1 MIDLSALFKA
11 LELPDQDIDMLAFCA
26 SNKAV
31 KVNEW
36 VDNLKTTQTL
46 ATAAQLYQAIP
57 QVLRLKATPS
67 ERKLMLDRLFLVT
80 YPCALSLGREFLN
93 QPLALPET
101 AQKAALLGQAILK
114 SLVTGYFL
122 VLSAFCDD
130 KKRKPQQQTAVAECL
145 FNSFQCLALMQLRNQ
160 QLYSQASPLIW
171 RYANS
176 LFLLAEHQEL
186 LHEIVKPQF
195 SGLQPATIAQV
206 YLRIIAQ
213 ASAKLNQMTQIDM
226 GHAFNA
232 LENWSRIIKI
242 VPVPATFWID
252 LDGSQ
257 GPTFSEKR
265 EPPAEGN
272 IRHFDFSPLTQQL
285 TGLLEGDMTV
295 VGNAI
300 SISIPPELS
309 TPTTL
314 HLEGAWAKHSARSSN
329 RKTSQQTA
337 EVVVG
342 FQQCHSKLSGIED
355 FSEFVGSVKR
365 VKSKGAGIG
374 GIGSLLGSLTPGG
387 GKPKPTNPSLTPL
400 RVTTQN
406 ISKTGYCLLWE
417 GSQPVRIDAGDV
429 IAIREHA
436 KRDWSLG
443 VIRWIR
449 KLKNHSLL
457 GVQLL
462 ATKPQPVAAACNYDD
477 GGFSDF
483 MRAFLL
489 PSHHPKEPADLL
501 TAHVLFDEHTRVRVK
516 LDSESKASEAKL
528 GECQLS
534 TGKVRA
540 FALIQASSGESVSE
554 EDKHKL

>member
-1 MIDLSALFKA
+1 MTDLSSLFKA
-11 LELPDQDIDMLAFCA
+11 LELPKQDIDLLAFCA
-26 SNKAV
+26 SNKAA
-31 KVNEW
+31 KVSDW

-57 QVLRLKATPS
+57 QALRLKVPAS
-67 ERKLMLDRLFLVT
+67 ERKLMLDSLFLVA

-93 QPLALPET
+93 QPLALPEN
-101 AQKAALLGQAILK
+101 AQKAAVLGQAILK
-114 SLVTGYFL
+114 GLVTGYLL
-122 VLSAFCDD
+122 VLEPICDE
-130 KKRKPQQQTAVAECL
+130 KKRKQAQQTIAAQCL
-145 FNSFQCLALMQLRNQ
+145 FNSLQCLALMQLRNQ

-171 RYANS
+171 RFANS
-176 LFLLAEHQEL
+176 LYLIAEQLEL
-186 LHEIVKPQF
+186 QYEIVKPQF
-195 SGLQPATIAQV
+195 SGLQPATISQV

-232 LENWSRIIKI
+232 LENWSKVIK
-242 VPVPATFWID
+242 VTPEPATFWID
-252 LDGSQ
+252 LDSTQ

-265 EPPAEGN
+265 EPPTEGN
-272 IRHFDFSPLTQQL
+272 IRHFDFSVLTQQL
-285 TGLLEGDMTV
+285 TGLLEGDMTI

-314 HLEGAWAKHSARSSN
+314 HLEGAWGRHSSRSSN
-329 RKTSQQTA
+329 RKTSQHTA

-355 FSEFVGSVKR
+355 FGEFLGSEKKA
-365 VKSKGAGIG
+365 KSKSSGLS
-374 GIGSLLGSLTPGG
+374 SLLGSLTPGDTKS
-387 GKPKPTNPSLTPL
+387 KPQSNTLTPL

-417 GSQPVRIDAGDV
+417 GTQPVRIDAGDV

-436 KRDWSLG
+436 KRDWGLG

-489 PSHHPKEPADLL
+489 PSQHPKGPADLL
-501 TAHVLFDEHTRVRVK
+501 TANVLFEEHTRVKVK
-516 LDSESKASEAKL
+516 LDSDSKASEAKL

-540 FALIQASSGESVSE
+540 FSLIQSAASESISE

>member
-1 MIDLSALFKA
+1 MTDLSSLFKA
-11 LELPDQDIDMLAFCA
+11 LELPKQDIDLLAFCA
-26 SNKAV
+26 SNKAA
-31 KVNEW
+31 KVSDW

-57 QVLRLKATPS
+57 QVLRLKVSAS
-67 ERKLMLDRLFLVT
+67 ERKLMLDSLFLVA
-80 YPCALSLGREFLN
+80 YPCTLSLGREFLN

-114 SLVTGYFL
+114 GLVTGYLL
-122 VLSAFCDD
+122 VLEPLCEE
-130 KKRKPQQQTAVAECL
+130 KKRKQAQQAIAAHCL
-145 FNSFQCLALMQLRNQ
+145 FNSLQCLALMQLRNQ

-171 RYANS
+171 RFANS
-176 LFLLAEHQEL
+176 LYLIAEEL
-186 LHEIVKPQF
+186 ELPYEVVKPQF
-195 SGLQPATIAQV
+195 SGLQPATISQV

-232 LENWSRIIKI
+232 LENWSKVIK
-242 VPVPATFWID
+242 VAQEPATFWID
-252 LDGSQ
+252 LDTTQ

-265 EPPAEGN
+265 EPPSEGN
-272 IRHFDFSPLTQQL
+272 IRHFDFSALTQQL
-285 TGLLEGDMTV
+285 SGLLEGDMTI

-314 HLEGAWAKHSARSSN
+314 HLEGAWSKHSSRSSN

-342 FQQCHSKLSGIED
+342 FQQCHSKLSGVED
-355 FSEFVGSVKR
+355 FGEFLGSEKKS
-365 VKSKGAGIG
+365 KSKGSGIS
-374 GIGSLLGSLTPGG
+374 SLLGSLTPGG
-387 GKPKPTNPSLTPL
+387 TKSKPQTNTLTPL

-417 GSQPVRIDAGDV
+417 GTQPVRIDAGDV

-436 KRDWSLG
+436 KRDWGLG

-489 PSHHPKEPADLL
+489 PSQHPKDPADLL
-501 TAHVLFDEHTRVRVK
+501 TANVLFDEHTRVRVK
-516 LDSESKASEAKL
+516 LDSDSKASEAKL

-540 FALIQASSGESVSE
+540 FSLIQSAASESLSE

>member
-1 MIDLSALFKA
+1 MTDLSSLFKA
-11 LELPDQDIDMLAFCA
+11 LELPKQDIDLLAFCV
-26 SNKAV
+26 SNKAA
-31 KVNEW
+31 KVSDW

-46 ATAAQLYQAIP
+46 ATAAQLYQATP
-57 QVLRLKATPS
+57 QVLRLKVPAS
-67 ERKLMLDRLFLVT
+67 ERKLMLDSLFLVA

-93 QPLALPET
+93 QPLALPEN
-101 AQKAALLGQAILK
+101 AQKAAVLGQAILK
-114 SLVTGYFL
+114 GLVTGYLL
-122 VLSAFCDD
+122 VLEPICDE
-130 KKRKPQQQTAVAECL
+130 KKRKQAQQTIAAQCL
-145 FNSFQCLALMQLRNQ
+145 FNSLQCLALMQLRNQ

-171 RYANS
+171 RLANS
-176 LFLLAEHQEL
+176 LYLIAEQLEL
-186 LHEIVKPQF
+186 QYEIVKPQF
-195 SGLQPATIAQV
+195 SGLQPATISQV

-226 GHAFNA
+226 GHVFNA
-232 LENWSRIIKI
+232 LENWAKVIK
-242 VPVPATFWID
+242 VTQEPATFWID
-252 LDGSQ
+252 LDTTQ

-265 EPPAEGN
+265 EPPTEGN
-272 IRHFDFSPLTQQL
+272 IRHFDFSALTQQL
-285 TGLLEGDMTV
+285 SGLLEGDMTI

-314 HLEGAWAKHSARSSN
+314 HLEGAWGKHSSRSSN

-342 FQQCHSKLSGIED
+342 FQQCHSKLSGVED
-355 FSEFVGSVKR
+355 FGEFLGSEKKA
-365 VKSKGAGIG
+365 KSKGSGLS
-374 GIGSLLGSLTPGG
+374 SLLGSLTPGDTKS
-387 GKPKPTNPSLTPL
+387 KPQANTLTPL

-417 GSQPVRIDAGDV
+417 GTQPVRIDAGDV

-436 KRDWSLG
+436 KRDWGLG

-489 PSHHPKEPADLL
+489 PSQHPKGPADLL
-501 TAHVLFDEHTRVRVK
+501 TANVLFDEHTRVKVK
-516 LDSESKASEAKL
+516 LDSDSKASEAKL

-540 FALIQASSGESVSE
+540 FSLIQSAASESISE